1 MPIDKR
7 EWDRFFKLFQAF
19 NKGKLLK
26 GYTYTVAKKNATLG
40 KQLFKTMSYN
50 DDGVMSGLVRK
61 NFLKDGFKNASSYR
75 ITKRNEY
82 VDGDAELISSI
93 YNKRKF
99 KGKKSGFHYRGDL
112 KYADKFI
119 YKRFGSP
126 VDKFEKKLKD
136 DYDRGIKKAIEDAMK
151 KGGFS

>member
-7 EWDRFFKLFQAF
+7 EWDKFFKLFQAF

-26 GYTYTVAKKNATLG
+26 GYAYAVVKKNATLG
-40 KQLFKTMSYN
+40 KKLFKGMSYSDN
-50 DDGVMSGLVRK
+50 GVIGGLVRK
-61 NFLKDGFKNASSYR
+61 NFLKDGFKNAPSYR
-75 ITKRNEY
+75 LTKRSDYIDNDEP
-82 VDGDAELISSI
+82 LISSI

-99 KGKKSGFHYRGDL
+99 KGKKSGFHYGNGL

-126 VDKFEKKLKD
+126 VEKLEKQIKD
-136 DYDRGIKKAIEDAMK
+136 DYDRGIKIAIKDAMK